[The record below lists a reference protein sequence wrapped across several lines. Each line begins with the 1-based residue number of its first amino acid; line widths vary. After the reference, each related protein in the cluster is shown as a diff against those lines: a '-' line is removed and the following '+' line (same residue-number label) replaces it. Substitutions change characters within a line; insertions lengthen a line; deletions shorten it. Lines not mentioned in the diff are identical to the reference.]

1 MPTAVQNA
9 QGFLA
14 RFFVCFTAARPLP
27 PLTAGSSARQCTMSL
42 PPKTVCLFDA
52 THATLL
58 PLACRRCRRRCSAAC
73 RLARLASLHGRQHP
87 LLDEPQDVGVDL
99 LGHLVMRAAQVE
111 ARVGGRAVLG
121 VGCQARCVGVNA
133 NVSPDLQVVVM
144 LPGAETDGRM

>member
-42 PPKTVCLFDA
+42 PPQTVCLFDA

-87 LLDEPQDVGVDL
+87 LLNEPQDVGVDL

-111 ARVGGRAVLG
+111 GRVGGIGGGLSGTLRG
-121 VGCQARCVGVNA
+121 GECQCEPR
-133 NVSPDLQVVVM
+133 QVVVM